1 MPILELAWLAW
12 IAAAVF
18 AAWLSPAWLRP
29 WLIGGIALL
38 YLALHDLP
46 SALILLL
53 MAGLTYGSGARA
65 ARKGLGTAA
74 AAVLILGMLVVFK
87 VAASPSL
94 GLAMPLGMSYYTF
107 RCLHYLLERLK
118 QNLPRHTV
126 GEFAAYLFFLPTLIA
141 GPIHRF
147 PEFHRDHRRAR
158 FSMEHLSAG
167 FERILYGY
175 AKILLLA
182 NFLIAQRL
190 APAISALEGDW
201 PWGSA
206 YLGMLAGGFTGYL
219 MFAGYSDVAIGA
231 ARLMGYR
238 VIENFDNPFASRNI
252 VEFWRRWHISLTSWV
267 REYLYTAV
275 FALTRRPYLAAMVA
289 LMAIAVWHEFSWR
302 YVIWGLAHGAAVALC
317 QWYQRRRTERGVAPE
332 GSRLGRGVAWF
343 VTFHFIILS
352 FVVVQHDAAG
362 AIEVFSTLI
371 GVAR

>member
-1 MPILELAWLAW
+1 MPIFELSWLAG
-12 IAAAVF
+12 IAAAVL
-18 AAWLSPAWLRP
+18 AAWLSPTWLRP
-29 WLIGGIALL
+29 WLIGGIALT
-38 YLALHDLP
+38 YLSLQDLP
-46 SALILLL
+46 SALMLLL
-53 MAGLTYGSGARA
+53 MAGLTYWSGARA
-65 ARKGLGTAA
+65 GHRGLGTVA
-74 AAVLILGMLVVFK
+74 AAVLILGILVIFK
-87 VAASPSL
+87 VAANPSF

-107 RCLHYLLERLK
+107 RCVHYLLEQLK

-158 FSMEHLSAG
+158 FSMQHLSEG

-190 APAISALEGDW
+190 TPIISALESDW
-201 PWGSA
+201 AWGSA

-219 MFAGYSDVAIGA
+219 MFAGYSDVAIGT

-238 VIENFDNPFASRNI
+238 VIENFNNPFASRNI

-275 FALTRRPYLAAMVA
+275 FALTRRPYLAAMIA
-289 LMAIAVWHEFSWR
+289 LLAIALWHEFTWR

-317 QWYQRRRTERGVAPE
+317 QWYQRRRTERGVALA
-332 GSRLGRGVAWF
+332 GSRVGGGVAWL
-343 VTFHFIILS
+343 VTFHFVMLS
-352 FVVVQHDAAG
+352 FVLVQHDTERAL
-362 AIEVFSTLI
+362 EVYGTLI
-371 GVAR
+371 GVGR